1 MIISRLM
8 YKKEN
13 LLIVSNFSQLFGVH
27 LYSMMKLSTN
37 NNEIAHNIMD
47 IIIFYDLIV
56 AISYWIFLSPA
67 LWPFDKFLKMNE
79 MFSSKQTNKIK
90 KMSIISKLYGK
101 FQCFDDNDIQGKIIE
116 YSFNIKI
123 KKNSFPLIVPRIH
136 LIWKLLTQIINCLT
150 MHLMLRILL
159 YK

>member
-8 YKKEN
+8 YKKEK
-13 LLIVSNFSQLFGVH
+13 LLIVFNFSQLFGVH

-67 LWPFDKFLKMNE
+67 LWPSDKFLKLNE
-79 MFSSKQTNKIK
+79 MFFKQI
-90 KMSIISKLYGK
+90 
-101 FQCFDDNDIQGKIIE
+101 DE
-116 YSFNIKI
+116 
-123 KKNSFPLIVPRIH
+123 
-136 LIWKLLTQIINCLT
+136 
-150 MHLMLRILL
+150 
-159 YK
+159 